1 MKNSILIFFLLLLG
15 HQISAQVRFVER
27 FEIAS
32 EMNDPLF
39 EMIESEVG
47 LVSFRTLPE
56 KGFNLRRVFQYF
68 ITDSTLTSEDGVI
81 EFPVKEGYDVLGYD
95 TDKDQLYILF
105 SKGYLTN
112 SAKYL
117 LQINLSTKQG
127 LEYSVENILDMELVE
142 FLVQDQKAMFMGSSE
157 SRPVL
162 QIHDLVTKSVHTLQ
176 GIYGNDTQILQI
188 RKMAE
193 TKTLQ
198 VVFSRK
204 GAYRDRDIFINTFD
218 MAGNLVQEVKI
229 DRFSEPGQEILDGV
243 LISTGN
249 YQQAMIGAFGLERR
263 NAYQGMYIMDL
274 NEYGEYD
281 FKLYTLE
288 DFPNFYNYLNEKTK
302 AKRDNGVQKDLDK
315 NKTPLINSLY
325 SIRDV
330 RQTPYAYYVYFDQY
344 TVSNSRSRYQNGMYS
359 SGGAYRYDR
368 WSRLGTTVLND
379 PYLINSTIP
388 GTNQTMYQSIPEY
401 RYVSA
406 HFAKIAKAGQVIWD
420 NAVSYNEMVTS
431 YPEAFGEVAVVGED
445 FYHMFVEDQIIKLS
459 FFRNGEKIFE
469 NQEFELGLVNEEERI
484 RDSNVESFRLIHW
497 YDRYYLLSGTQ
508 RIRFLNDRG
517 TDELR
522 EVYFLTKIAVDGDLY
537 KPEELP
543 D

>member
-204 GAYRDRDIFINTFD
+204 GAYRDRDIFINTYD

-302 AKRDNGVQKDLDK
+302 AKRD
-315 NKTPLINSLY
+315 
-325 SIRDV
+325 
-330 RQTPYAYYVYFDQY
+330 
-344 TVSNSRSRYQNGMYS
+344 
-359 SGGAYRYDR
+359 
-368 WSRLGTTVLND
+368 
-379 PYLINSTIP
+379 
-388 GTNQTMYQSIPEY
+388 
-401 RYVSA
+401 
-406 HFAKIAKAGQVIWD
+406 
-420 NAVSYNEMVTS
+420 
-431 YPEAFGEVAVVGED
+431 
-445 FYHMFVEDQIIKLS
+445 
-459 FFRNGEKIFE
+459 
-469 NQEFELGLVNEEERI
+469 
-484 RDSNVESFRLIHW
+484 
-497 YDRYYLLSGTQ
+497 
-508 RIRFLNDRG
+508 
-517 TDELR
+517 
-522 EVYFLTKIAVDGDLY
+522 
-537 KPEELP
+537 
-543 D
+543 

>member
-204 GAYRDRDIFINTFD
+204 GAYRDRDIFINTYD